1 MQHNVVNLFG
11 FRLTIGTYRNA
22 CVVFIVAL
30 LCTFKLNAQ
39 NGDINLL
46 RKFNQPV
53 NIGLDKSMRIVSGSV
68 APLMVAVPVSI
79 LLINYSQT
87 HSFTEKKEPYVI
99 AASLVG
105 TTIITFGL
113 KYGVNRPRPFVTY
126 PDIIQKD
133 HHVGPYSFPSG
144 HTSSAFALATSLTL
158 CYSKWYVAV
167 PAFAWA
173 VTVGYSRMRL
183 GVHFP
188 TDVLVG
194 AIIGT
199 SCSIA
204 SYYITRRLTR

>member
-1 MQHNVVNLFG
+1 MITVANSISVRLASQYLTRLLSVVVLILSLSFS
-11 FRLTIGTYRNA
+11 LT
-22 CVVFIVAL
+22 
-30 LCTFKLNAQ
+30 AQ
-39 NGDINLL
+39 NGDIRLL
-46 RKFNQPV
+46 RKINQPV
-53 NIGLDKSMRIVSGSV
+53 NIGLDNSMRIVSGSV
-68 APLMVAVPVSI
+68 APMMITVPVAI
-79 LLINYSQT
+79 LAVNYAQT
-87 HSFTEKKEPYVI
+87 HSLIERKQPYI
-99 AASLVG
+99 TCAALAG

-133 HHVGPYSFPSG
+133 QNVGPHSFPSG
-144 HTSSAFALATSLTL
+144 HTSSAFSLATAVTL
-158 CYSKWYVAV
+158 CYPKWYVAV

-194 AIIGT
+194 AIIGS

-204 SYYITRRLTR
+204 SYYISRRIWQ